1 MSKKKIYISP
11 SNQNA
16 NKYAAGSTNEYVQC
30 ERIAGFLSSAL
41 IRCGFETKVAQFEQD
56 IAARCVESNE
66 WGADLHIP
74 LHTNAGGGKG
84 IEVYV
89 YNTSTVEKNKEKQL
103 AESIC
108 SAIKAISYTGVSRGV
123 KTRALHELVNTPFS
137 VYPEIEFHDNKK
149 YAEWIIASVEQIG
162 ETLCKCIC
170 SYFGVKY
177 VEKVTFKK
185 GDYVVFTG
193 DKHYKSATAT
203 KAYDAKP
210 GTAEIT
216 AVKEGAAHPYHL
228 VRDKNGE
235 STVYGW
241 VDANDVKE
249 YVAPAP
255 TYKKGDK
262 ITLTKEP
269 LYTSATAS
277 KAKTTKTGVFYIYDG
292 VKMNGRYRITSKEK
306 YVGKT
311 PAGLYVTGYVKAK

>member
-1 MSKKKIYISP
+1 MGKKKIYISP

-30 ERIAGFLSSAL
+30 SRIAEFLSSAL
-41 IRCGFETKVAQFEQD
+41 IRCGFETK
-56 IAARCVESNE
+56 IAAFEKDLVARCNESNA

-89 YNTSTVEKNKEKQL
+89 YNNAGADDDKETEL
-103 AESIC
+103 AQSIC
-108 SAIKAISYTGVSRGV
+108 NAIKAISYTGVSRGV
-123 KTRALHELVNTPFS
+123 KTRGLHELVNTPFS

-170 SYFGVKY
+170 SHFGVKY
-177 VEKVTFKK
+177 VEKVTFNK
-185 GDYVVFTG
+185 GDYVLFTG

-210 GTAEIT
+210 GTATIT
-216 AVKEGAAHPYHL
+216 ATKEGAAHPYHL
-228 VRDKNGE
+228 VRDKNGK

-241 VDANDVKE
+241 VNACDVEE

-262 ITLTKEP
+262 IVLTNEP
-269 LYTSATAS
+269 LYSSSTAA
-277 KAKTTKTGVFYIYDG
+277 KAKSTKTGTYYIYDG
-292 VKMNGRYRITSKEK
+292 IEINGRYRITSNHK
-306 YVGKT
+306 YVGKK
-311 PAGLYVTGYVKAK
+311 PLALYVTGYIKAK